1 MRRRRN
7 EKKRLGVDLH
17 LVIETRRFLEL
28 EAVTPTECEG
38 GDKVASMVILVMMMM
53 VLVMVLVM
61 VMVMMM
67 VMVMV

>member
-1 MRRRRN
+1 MGEMRRRRN

-38 GDKVASMVILVMMMM
+38 GDKVASMMIAMLMDY
-53 VLVMVLVM
+53 
-61 VMVMMM
+61 
-67 VMVMV
+67 